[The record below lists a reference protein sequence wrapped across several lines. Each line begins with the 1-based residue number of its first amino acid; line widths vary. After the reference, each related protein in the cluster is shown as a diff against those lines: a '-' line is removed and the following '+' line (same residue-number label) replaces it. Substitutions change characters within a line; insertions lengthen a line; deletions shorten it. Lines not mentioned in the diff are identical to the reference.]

1 MFSSRASGI
10 GIYTW
15 AKTRDEDEGEEETN
29 LASGRDVGAAG
40 KTCIQLLEAS
50 PLAPPE

>member
-29 LASGRDVGAAG
+29 LASGRDIGAAEE
-40 KTCIQLLEAS
+40 TCVQ
-50 PLAPPE
+50 